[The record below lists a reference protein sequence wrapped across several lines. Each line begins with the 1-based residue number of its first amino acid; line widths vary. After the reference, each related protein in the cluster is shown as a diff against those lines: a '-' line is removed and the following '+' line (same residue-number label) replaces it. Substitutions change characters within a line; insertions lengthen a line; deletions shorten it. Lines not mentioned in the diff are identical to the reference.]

1 MLTHEELVQK
11 ILQNPEVKAECD
23 ALANSFAIECKRRG
37 ELPRRLVMSPS
48 FEWDEAKA
56 QSNLNKHK
64 VSFPEAATAF
74 ADPLAAI
81 FPDPDHSD
89 DEVREI
95 LVGHS
100 ERGRL
105 LVVSFTER
113 GQNIRIISARQ
124 ATPGERINHEQNPM
138 GGRGH
143 E

>member
-1 MLTHEELVQK
+1 ME
-11 ILQNPEVKAECD
+11 
-23 ALANSFAIECKRRG
+23 
-37 ELPRRLVMSPS
+37 
-48 FEWDEAKA
+48 FEWDDAKA
-56 QSNLNKHK
+56 ASNERKHG

-81 FPDPDHSD
+81 LPDPDHSD

-113 GQNIRIISARQ
+113 PPNLRIISARV
-124 ATPGERINHEQNPM
+124 ATPGERRNHEENPM
-138 GGRGH
+138 GGHGH

>member
-1 MLTHEELVQK
+1 MME
-11 ILQNPEVKAECD
+11 
-23 ALANSFAIECKRRG
+23 
-37 ELPRRLVMSPS
+37 
-48 FEWDEAKA
+48 FEWDDNKA
-56 QSNLNKHK
+56 AANLQKHG

-89 DEVREI
+89 DEEREI
-95 LVGHS
+95 LVGSS

-113 GQNIRIISARQ
+113 PPNLRIISARV
-124 ATPGERINHEQNPM
+124 ASPTERRNHETNPM
-138 GGRGH
+138 GGWGH

>member
-1 MLTHEELVQK
+1 ME
-11 ILQNPEVKAECD
+11 
-23 ALANSFAIECKRRG
+23 
-37 ELPRRLVMSPS
+37 
-48 FEWDEAKA
+48 FEWDDAKA
-56 QSNLNKHK
+56 EANFHKHG
-64 VSFPEAATAF
+64 VSFAEAATAF

-95 LVGHS
+95 LVGYS

-105 LVVSFTER
+105 LIVSFTER
-113 GQNIRIISARQ
+113 TPNLRIISARV
-124 ATPGERINHEQNPM
+124 ASPSERRNHEENPM